1 MLRILGTFTKLAFR
15 SSNTRSLKLG
25 LTRGFT
31 VTASSFIP
39 AAVHGKKTAAA
50 PSRKIKKPAAA
61 KPKKK
66 KTVVAKKPKVKKP
79 KKGPTKQEQ
88 LEAKLNS
95 RRVILRVP
103 KAAPTAY
110 GLFIQ
115 KFGGF
120 APGSEPSN
128 IAERARLYSSKWKSL
143 SDKEKQSYQEESQKL
158 RSEHEVTMRKW
169 WSTVDLDLVA
179 LENKR
184 RRRQSK
190 AGTKPTLLKDP
201 FKPKRPVSAFIRF
214 STERMSE
221 NKDVSNGI
229 EDVSKAVKHA
239 AQIWKNLSDAEK
251 APFTK
256 AAQADTRRY
265 REDMDKYLKS
275 HSA

>member
-1 MLRILGTFTKLAFR
+1 MLRILGTFTKLALR
-15 SSNTRSLKLG
+15 SSKPRSLKLVS
-25 LTRGFT
+25 TRAFS

-39 AAVHGKKTAAA
+39 AAVRGKKTAAA

-95 RRVILRVP
+95 KRTMLRVP
-103 KAAPTAY
+103 KAAPSAY
-110 GLFIQ
+110 ALFIH

-120 APGSEPSN
+120 APGAEPSN

-143 SDKEKQSYQEESQKL
+143 SDKEKQAYQEESQKL
-158 RSEHEVTMRKW
+158 RKEHEIAMRKW

-179 LENKR
+179 LENRR

-190 AGTKPTLLKDP
+190 GGSKPTLLRDP
-201 FKPKRPVSAFIRF
+201 FKPKRPATSFVRF

-221 NKDVSNGI
+221 NKGASNGI
-229 EDVSKAVKHA
+229 EDISMAVKNA

-256 AAQADTRRY
+256 AAQADSRRY
-265 REDMDKYLKS
+265 KEDMDKYLKS
-275 HSA
+275 RSV